1 MSDTSNLPTPTVGSS
16 ATDLVDLPVKS
27 GDDFL
32 AEAEVMDL
40 SSLRDQQFLVAVSS
54 GDRNKS
60 KFVSTSVRGPFTFP
74 EMVQDV
80 GNMWQQEQHHAKVIL
95 ASQDRTKPI
104 KTLDENTVDY
114 IETHFIDI
122 ITDAMLDGSLDK
134 EFTCR
139 AGVVEHEDESKKKEG
154 EEDVAK

>member
-1 MSDTSNLPTPTVGSS
+1 MNND
-16 ATDLVDLPVKS
+16 DLPVKS

-32 AEAEVMDL
+32 AEAERMDL
-40 SSLRDQQFLVAVSS
+40 SDLKDKKFLVAISN

-60 KFVSTSVRGPFTFP
+60 KFVSTSVRGPFTFA

-80 GNMWQQEQHHAKVIL
+80 GDMWRDEQHHAKVIL
-95 ASQDRTKPI
+95 ENRDRKSPI

-114 IETHFIDI
+114 IECHYIDI
-122 ITDAMLDGSLDK
+122 ITDAMLEGSLGDDQ

-139 AGVVEHEDESKKKEG
+139 PGIVEFEDETPKKV
-154 EEDVAK
+154 EEKSDATEQDPLP